1 MATSKSRPWTC
12 LQRLQDQTWPFCHCR
27 PRFSSF
33 GLSFRNDKRVPAAC
47 VQLKLRR
54 RELKLFRNC
63 VVKGYGLE
71 GQVVKHGDNIGGGEG
86 YHISE
91 EDMGFVKALREAQ
104 PYVHLHRGST
114 FVVLISTEIV
124 SSPSLAVILKVPFSF
139 SLSEFNL

>member
-1 MATSKSRPWTC
+1 MATSKTRPWTC

-27 PRFSSF
+27 PRFFSF
-33 GLSFRNDKRVPAAC
+33 GLGFRTNKRFPSAC
-47 VQLKLRR
+47 VQLKMGK

-63 VVKGYGLE
+63 VIKGYGLE
-71 GQVVKHGDNIGGGEG
+71 GQVVKHGDKIGGDEG

-124 SSPSLAVILKVPFSF
+124 SSPSLDAMVKVPFSF
-139 SLSEFNL
+139 SPSL